1 MNEDLTVK
9 EKCRLALTVA
19 LLVVTVVANL
29 SYYGIIK

>member
-9 EKCRLALTVA
+9 EKCRLILTVA

-29 SYYGIIK
+29 SYYGIIE